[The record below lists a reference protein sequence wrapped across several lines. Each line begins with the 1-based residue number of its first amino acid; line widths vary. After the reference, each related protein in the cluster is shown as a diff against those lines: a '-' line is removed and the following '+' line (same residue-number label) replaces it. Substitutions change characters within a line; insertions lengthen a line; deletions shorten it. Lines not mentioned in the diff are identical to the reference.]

1 MAATSTEAAII
12 YYHTCHHICY
22 YNTRDMKKVKRIILI
37 AISLFFILSIGT
49 VILYRFVPVPVTP
62 LMLIRKIES
71 GTPINYQWQPIE
83 KINPNLSLAV
93 IASEDNRFMQHNGFD
108 LKEIK
113 KAREEAKAGTRF
125 RGASTISQQTAKNLF
140 LWPDRTWLRKGLEAY
155 FTVLI
160 ELFWDKERIMEAY
173 LNCIEMGKGIYGAAA
188 VAEKHFG
195 TTPDKLTADQ
205 CALIAATLPNP
216 LRFNSAK
223 PSKYV
228 LKRKSDILKNMK
240 NLPKNLKLQ

>member
-1 MAATSTEAAII
+1 
-12 YYHTCHHICY
+12 
-22 YNTRDMKKVKRIILI
+22 MKKFIRIILTTL
-37 AISLFFILSIGT
+37 ALFLLLSIGT
-49 VILYRFVPVPVTP
+49 VILYRFIPVPVTP
-62 LMLIRKIES
+62 LMLINKATD
-71 GTPINYQWQPIE
+71 GTPINYRWVPIE
-83 KINPNLSLAV
+83 KITPNLSLAV

-173 LNCIEMGKGIYGAAA
+173 LNCIEMGNGIYGAAA

>member
-1 MAATSTEAAII
+1 
-12 YYHTCHHICY
+12 
-22 YNTRDMKKVKRIILI
+22 MKKFIRIILTTL
-37 AISLFFILSIGT
+37 ALFLLMSIGT
-49 VILYRFVPVPVTP
+49 VILYRFIPVPVTP
-62 LMLIRKIES
+62 LMLINKATD
-71 GTPINYQWQPIE
+71 GTPINYRWVPIE
-83 KINPNLSLAV
+83 KISPNLSLAV

-125 RGASTISQQTAKNLF
+125 RGASTITQQTAKNLF
-140 LWPDRTWLRKGLEAY
+140 LWPDRNWLRKGLEAY

-160 ELFWDKERIMEAY
+160 ELLWDKERIMEAY

-195 TTPDKLTADQ
+195 TTPDKLTTDQ

>member
-1 MAATSTEAAII
+1 MTII
-12 YYHTCHHICY
+12 EKIR
-22 YNTRDMKKVKRIILI
+22 RDGFRKWLTKLLLIKLPLAFIAVTVLWVLILKW
-37 AISLFFILSIGT
+37 
-49 VILYRFVPVPVTP
+49 VPVMVTP
-62 LMLIRKIES
+62 LMISRSLEYRSDDSFRTQKKWRSYDKISPEMA
-71 GTPINYQWQPIE
+71 
-83 KINPNLSLAV
+83 KAV
-93 IASEDNRFMQHNGFD
+93 IASEDNLFTEHKGFD
-108 LKEIK
+108 WNEMK
-113 KAREEAKAGTRF
+113 KAIDEHRNKGKKL
-125 RGASTISQQTAKNLF
+125 RGASTISQQTAKNVFLF
-140 LWPDRTWLRKGLEAY
+140 PSRSFVRKTFEAY

-160 ELFWDKERIMEAY
+160 ELIWGKERILEVY
-173 LNCIEMGKGIYGAAA
+173 LNVAEMGKGIYGAAA

>member
-1 MAATSTEAAII
+1 
-12 YYHTCHHICY
+12 
-22 YNTRDMKKVKRIILI
+22 MKKFIRIILT
-37 AISLFFILSIGT
+37 ALALFLLLSIGT
-49 VILYRFVPVPVTP
+49 VILYRFIPVPVTP
-62 LMLIRKIES
+62 LMLINKATD
-71 GTPINYQWQPIE
+71 GTPINYRWVPIE
-83 KINPNLSLAV
+83 KITPNLSLAV

-160 ELFWDKERIMEAY
+160 ELFWDKKRIMEAY
-173 LNCIEMGKGIYGAAA
+173 LNCIEMGDGIYGAAA
-188 VAEKHFG
+188 VAQKNFG
-195 TTPDKLTADQ
+195 TTPDKLTAGQ

-228 LKRKSDILKNMK
+228 LKRKSDILKNMN